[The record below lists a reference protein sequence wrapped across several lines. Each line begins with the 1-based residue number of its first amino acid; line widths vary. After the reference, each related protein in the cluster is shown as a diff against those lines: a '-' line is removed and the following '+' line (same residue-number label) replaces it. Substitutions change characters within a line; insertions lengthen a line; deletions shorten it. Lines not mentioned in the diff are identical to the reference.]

1 MTPRCSSLMAAAIA
15 LAGFTPSAFAG
26 IVTVYANNP
35 SPGDAFTYAGGPPG
49 SGQAVGAT
57 GWAYNNVR
65 LGGTIGINTTNPRSG
80 NGSVLMFTPTS
91 AKADIEYYNGS
102 FVSPV
107 SMGKLSDLNALSYD
121 WYRNS
126 SSGADAWLH
135 PAMRI
140 MVDADGDFTTLGDRG
155 YLVFEREY
163 NHGGTGHYAAPT
175 DTWVP
180 NDIYNFNGVGD
191 SANLWMV
198 NFGNPSGPVL
208 EIFDRNLQDWVN
220 SNNPNSN
227 YPSLQ
232 NAVVYGL
239 SAGLGSGWNG
249 TFTGAVDNIT
259 IGFTGSDPTTYNF
272 EVRSAGPAPVPE
284 PASLALFGAG
294 LAGVLFGQ
302 RRRRK
307 AVA

>member
-35 SPGDAFTYAGGPPG
+35 SPGDSFTYAGGAPG

-57 GWAYNNVR
+57 GWGYNNVR
-65 LGGTIGINTTNPRSG
+65 SNGTIGINIANPRSG
-80 NGSVLMFTPTS
+80 NGSVLMSTPTG
-91 AKADIEYYNGS
+91 AKADIEYYN
-102 FVSPV
+102 VSGGNLV
-107 SMGKLSDLNALSYD
+107 SMGSLSALNSLSYD
-121 WYRNS
+121 WYRDS
-126 SSGADAWLH
+126 SSTAAVHYH

-140 MVDADGDFTTLGDRG
+140 LFDADGNFTTTTDRG
-155 YLVFEREY
+155 YLVFELAY
-163 NHGGTGHYAAPT
+163 NPGPPAAVPT
-175 DTWVP
+175 DTWVT
-180 NDIYNFNGVGD
+180 NDIYNFYGAGS

-198 NFGNPSGPVL
+198 NFGNPNGSVL
-208 EIFDRNLQDWVN
+208 EIFNRDLQDWVG

-239 SAGLGSGWNG
+239 SAGLGSGWDG
-249 TFTGAVDNIT
+249 TFTGAVDNIR

-272 EVRSAGPAPVPE
+272 EVQSPVPE
-284 PASLALFGAG
+284 PTSLALFGAG